1 MTVNWAQVF
10 FNSAITGSLYLIGAV
25 GLTLIY
31 GLSRFPNFAHAE
43 FITLGA
49 YIGYLV
55 AEQAGLGL
63 PLALVVAFLVTGIVG
78 LVCYRGIFQ
87 PLAKGTDVL
96 YRMVNIVY
104 LKTYKMV
111 GFLRR
116 RGIFQRL
123 PQRLPQCLI
132 IKGGATIIHL
142 MVTSIALGFILRY
155 SIGATWTWK
164 PLYFTAT
171 GSAFDIGP
179 LRVTG
184 LWLMLIFAALALSL
198 AMHCLLMYTKIG
210 KAIRATS
217 SNPELASASGINV
230 DRVIWITWFIGAGL
244 AAIAGIFLGADTA
257 VVPLTGWNIILPI
270 FAVAILGGIG
280 NFYGAIAAAFIIGL
294 AENLGVVGLVALG
307 LSTSYRLG
315 IAFLILIVTLIV
327 KPEGLAMLF
336 RRA

>member
-25 GLTLIY
+25 GLTLTY

-63 PLALVVAFLVTGIVG
+63 PLALVAAFLVTGIVG
-78 LVCYRGIFQ
+78 LLCYRGIFQ
-87 PLAKGTDVL
+87 PLAK
-96 YRMVNIVY
+96 
-104 LKTYKMV
+104 
-111 GFLRR
+111 
-116 RGIFQRL
+116 
-123 PQRLPQCLI
+123 
-132 IKGGATIIHL
+132 KGASIIHL
-142 MVTSIALGFILRY
+142 MVASIALGFILRY
-155 SIGATWTWK
+155 SIGAAWTWK

-171 GSAFDIGP
+171 WSSYDIGP
-179 LRVTG
+179 LRITG
-184 LWLMLIFAALALSL
+184 LWLWLILTAVALAIL
-198 AMHCLLMYTKIG
+198 MHFILVKTKVG

-217 SNPELASASGINV
+217 SNPELALASGINV
-230 DRVIWITWFIGAGL
+230 DRVILITWFIGAGL
-244 AAIAGIFLGADTA
+244 AAIAGIFRGADTQIW
-257 VVPLTGWNIILPI
+257 PLTGWSIILPM

-294 AENLGVVGLVALG
+294 AENIGVVGLVAVG
-307 LSTSYRLG
+307 LSTSYRIG
-315 IAFLILIVTLIV
+315 IAFIILIVTLIV